1 MEKHRDVVL
10 DLLARATIVA
20 TSRITYVECR
30 AALSR
35 ARRDKRLQ
43 ARNESTAVRNLD
55 DRWLELQVVELDQ
68 ILTKAAGGLTRLHP
82 LRAADAIHLASAD
95 VLVEESRDEVLF
107 ACWDRRLWEAAE
119 SSGFVV
125 SPATSP

>member
-1 MEKHRDVVL
+1 M
-10 DLLARATIVA
+10 LAGATIVA

-35 ARRDKRLQ
+35 ARRDRRLQ
-43 ARNESTAVRNLD
+43 ARSESTAVRNLD
-55 DRWLELQVVELDQ
+55 DRWLELQVVELDE
-68 ILTKAAGGLTRLHP
+68 ILTKAAGEFTRLHP

-95 VLVEESRDEVLF
+95 VIVEESRDEVLF

-125 SPATSP
+125 SPTTSP